1 MDINNKKY
9 LLSFN
14 DLMIYILGSVC
25 ITLGIVMC
33 L

>member
-14 DLMIYILGSVC
+14 DLMIYIFGSVC